1 MKHTMTAPAQGVSRA
16 VLALALAGSC
26 AFAAAEATTETPA
39 EDAVLAPVTV
49 SAHGV
54 SVPYDRTGVSVTV
67 LDIEALQ
74 KAGTT
79 TLSDALATVPGVFV
93 LPGGGSNQH
102 GNVSNIAIRG
112 ISGNTATL
120 TMMDGMRL
128 FETTGGMNST
138 PNVIGRTTLFG
149 LGNAEV
155 LRGAQGA
162 IYGGGAMG
170 GVIWMETP
178 EGTADKPALTLF
190 NEYGSFDSYT
200 GNVTAQGRQGK
211 LAYYVSGTYE
221 HTNNDLRHADGS
233 SPAVKHAGR
242 YTNAA
247 EAVRLDYHAN
257 EDNTLTFTYR
267 REDATY
273 HRAFPYFLY
282 SWTYPYDVIGQDTAA
297 PTYDFRSQL
306 VTLKGQS
313 RLNKYLTTSLLVGYY
328 GSDSD
333 FGYDASAGNEVR
345 FNLRN
350 VQADW
355 RNVITWNERHSTT
368 AGIGWTRS
376 DYASRTTSY
385 GTTYSSADDTLEN
398 IYAFYAEHRY
408 SPVKNWDNTLAVRL
422 DESTTFNTLTT
433 ARAASTYRFN
443 RERTRVFASAGRG
456 YRAPGS
462 FQRTAGTRNTAW
474 GLYQGNPNL
483 RCETSRSADMGI
495 EQAVGENHSV
505 TATLFVARTDKAIY
519 TDFNTYPYPYTFAN
533 STGHWTSQG
542 IELTL
547 QGTWEKAWNTGYTV
561 AYTYTQPKRQDNYK
575 DKAIP
580 YSTRQM
586 WNADIHTSP
595 LPGLTTGLGLTA
607 AAQRMDYGLNRVD
620 NFCTLRWYAR
630 YEVNEHLSLHLRVE
644 NLTDEKFVS
653 EFSSYDPAW
662 SVLNPGV
669 GVYGGCTLTF

>member
-1 MKHTMTAPAQGVSRA
+1 M
-16 VLALALAGSC
+16 
-26 AFAAAEATTETPA
+26 
-39 EDAVLAPVTV
+39 TV
-49 SAHGV
+49 SAHEGV
-54 SVPYDRTGVSVTV
+54 AVPYDRTGVSVTV
-67 LDIEALQ
+67 LDTDTLRDKQGI
-74 KAGTT
+74 T
-79 TLSDALATVPGVFV
+79 TLSDALTTVPGVFT
-93 LPGGGSNQH
+93 LPGGGSNQR
-102 GNVSNIAIRG
+102 GNVSNIALRG

-138 PNVIGRTTLFG
+138 PNVIARTTLFG

-178 EGTADKPALTLF
+178 EGSADKPALSLF

-211 LAYYVSGTYE
+211 LSYFVSGTYE

-233 SPAVKHAGR
+233 APDTKHAGR

-282 SWTYPYDVIGQDTAA
+282 SWTYPYDVIGQATAS

-313 RLNKYLTTSLLVGYY
+313 RFNKHLTTSLLVGYY

-333 FGYDASAGNEVR
+333 FGYDASADNEVR

-350 VQADW
+350 VQVDW
-355 RNVITWNERHSTT
+355 RNVITWNEQHSTT
-368 AGIGWTRS
+368 AGFGWTRS

-408 SPVKNWDNTLAVRL
+408 SPVKNWDNTLALRV
-422 DESTTFNTLTT
+422 DESSTFNALTT

-462 FQRTAGTRNTAW
+462 FQRTPGTRNTAW

-483 RCETSRSADMGI
+483 RCETSRSADMGV
-495 EQAVGENHSV
+495 EQAIGENHSA

-519 TDFNTYPYPYTFAN
+519 TDFNSYPYTFAN

-542 IELTL
+542 IELSL

-561 AYTYTQPKRQDNYK
+561 AFTYTQPKRQDNYK

-580 YSTRQM
+580 YSTRRM
-586 WNADIHTSP
+586 WSADIHTSP
-595 LPGLTTGLGLTA
+595 LTGLTTGLGLTA

-620 NFCTLRWYAR
+620 SFYTLRWYAD
-630 YEVNEHLSLHLRVE
+630 YEVNEHLNLHLRVE
-644 NLTDEKFVS
+644 NLTDQKFVS

-662 SVLNPGV
+662 SVLNPGL
-669 GVYGGCTLTF
+669 GVYGGCTVKF